1 MKNEKTQHYYN
12 VVSNSR
18 DDILHTGTSIKET
31 IDWVDML
38 LMSVHDFSLMGEL
51 NNMQQWAGASVTKE
65 KTTNFDDKYTIPLYF
80 INLVLYKYNLR
91 ILD

>member
-1 MKNEKTQHYYN
+1 MENKKTQKYYT
-12 VVSNSR
+12 VISNSR
-18 DDILHTGTSIKET
+18 DDILYTGTNIKET
-31 IDWVDML
+31 INWVDML

-51 NNMQQWAGASVTKE
+51 NNMQQWAGASVTKVN
-65 KTTNFDDKYTIPLYF
+65 KTYFDNKYGIPLYF